1 MKRSSIFQQ
10 CDLFRIL
17 FYSGVLGILCLCSF
31 QPSYGQDVQWATK
44 LLGFSSELRLST
56 RGYDYRAKQVLGA
69 PNKLPDIGNSP
80 CAWSPAKTIGT
91 ADEWIKVA
99 FQKPT
104 LLRQVAIAENLNQG
118 AISQV
123 YAYTTDG
130 KEILIFKNSQAPS
143 GPTGKMLRIF
153 PENPIANVDAIKVVI
168 DPSRTPGYNQIDA
181 IGISTSTT
189 PIQATINVSASASK
203 TLVKENLGKNVNSKG
218 QEVAPVI
225 SPDGKTLYFTRSK
238 HPGNTGVPEKQD
250 IWLSTLDNSNKWS
263 PAVNMGAPI
272 NNTGD
277 NAMAGIAPDGKTV
290 YLINVYLPNGQMS
303 NGLSKSTRSGDGWS
317 FPKECKI
324 LNHYNLHKANYT
336 EFAISPQENVMIL
349 SVERNDTEG
358 NKDLYVSFLKPGS
371 EVWSEPVNM
380 GSVLNTA
387 DYEGAPFIA
396 SDNKSLYF
404 TSQGHSGYG
413 NGDIFISR
421 RLDDTWTK
429 WSTPENLGPVINT
442 SQWDGYFNIP
452 ASGDYAYMSSLE
464 KGAQED
470 IFRIQLF
477 PSIKPEPVAMISG
490 FVYDGQ
496 SNTMITA
503 DIQTDIKT
511 SNKPFQQ
518 ATFDPKTGEYKLI
531 LPLKEKYR
539 ITADHEGY
547 FPSTEEIDLS
557 TENTYRAV
565 RKNIYLSPIKAG
577 QKIVLNQIGFTQS
590 QAQFDTTS
598 FPEMN
603 RVVKL
608 MHRYP
613 TLEILLE
620 GHTDNQGDTQK
631 NIKLSEDRVLEV
643 KRYLSS
649 HGISEGRIQTKA
661 WGPTR
666 PIANN
671 LTEQSRQKNRRVE
684 FTILKI

>member
-1 MKRSSIFQQ
+1 MKRSSIYQR

-17 FYSGVLGILCLCSF
+17 FYSGMLSIFCALSV
-31 QPSYGQDVQWATK
+31 QPTFAQEVQWANK
-44 LLGFSSELRLST
+44 LLGFSSELRLSP
-56 RGYDYRAKQVLGA
+56 RGYDYRAKQILGT
-69 PNKLPDIGNSP
+69 PNKLPDIGDSP
-80 CAWSPAKTIGT
+80 CAWSPSKMNSNS
-91 ADEWIKVA
+91 DEWIKVSFA
-99 FQKPT
+99 KAIP
-104 LLRQVAIAENLNQG
+104 LRQVAIAENYNQG
-118 AISQV
+118 SISQV
-123 YAYTTDG
+123 YAYNTDG
-130 KEILIFKNSQAPS
+130 KEFLIYKNSEVPS

-153 PENPIANVDAIKVVI
+153 PENPIANINAVKVVI
-168 DPSRTPGYNQIDA
+168 DPTRNPGYNQIDA
-181 IGISTSTT
+181 IGISASAT
-189 PIQATINVSASASK
+189 PIQATINVSASSPK
-203 TLVKENLGKNVNSKG
+203 NVVKENLGKNINSKG

-238 HPGNTGVPEKQD
+238 HSGNTGLPEKQD
-250 IWLSTLDNSNKWS
+250 IWMSTLDNSNKWTN
-263 PAVNMGAPI
+263 AVNIGAPV
-272 NNTGD
+272 NNAGD
-277 NAMAGIAPDGKTV
+277 NAMAGISPDGKTI

-303 NGLSKSTRSGDGWS
+303 NGLSKSFRTGEGWS

-324 LNHYNLHKANYT
+324 LNHYNHHRANYT
-336 EFAISPQENVMIL
+336 EFAISPQENVMVL

-358 NKDLYVSFLKPGS
+358 NKDLYVSFLKPGT
-371 EVWSEPVNM
+371 EIWSEPINM

-452 ASGDYAYMSSLE
+452 ASGEYAYMSSLE
-464 KGAQED
+464 KSAQED

-477 PSIKPEPVAMISG
+477 PSIKPEPVAIVSG
-490 FVYDGQ
+490 FVYDAQ

-503 DIQTDIKT
+503 DIQTDIKA
-511 SNKPFQQ
+511 SNKAYQK
-518 ATFDPKTGEYKLI
+518 ASFDPKTGEYKLI

-539 ITADHEGY
+539 ITADHEGF
-547 FPSTEEIDLS
+547 FPATEEIDLS
-557 TENTYRAV
+557 AENTYRAI
-565 RKNIYLSPIKAG
+565 RKNIYLQPIKAG

-631 NIKLSEDRVLEV
+631 NLKLSEDRVLEV
-643 KRYLSS
+643 KKYLSV
-649 HGISEGRIQTKA
+649 HGISESRIQTKA